1 MFASIKLNST
11 LGRSYNVDPDDVLKM
26 KQILKTLGFYEVPT
40 YGMTPYPDEPLFEAI
55 EAFQKTHGL
64 SRDGIMKLDGETEIA
79 VNEKVALAGGPD
91 GRVQVDAYTQ
101 NRDGETVGV
110 ASHTRSAPG
119 SGASTE
125 SQQISSSK
133 PPPMKPPVHNAKV
146 REVDGYGSGEFG
158 ARRKRPDG
166 SIYHHEGVDI
176 VTTPGETVFSPVDGT
191 YVEPAKADDDP
202 RYSGAF
208 IKTGDGAE
216 VKIFYI
222 KPVSGLKRGDKVE
235 AGKTPIGTAQDIAPK
250 YPPRN
255 GKPMT
260 NHAHIQVKKDGKA
273 IDPTGPLTGRK

>member
-26 KQILKTLGFYEVPT
+26 KQALNSLGYYEVPS

-64 SRDGIMKLDGETEIA
+64 SRDGIMKPDGETEIA
-79 VNEKVALAGGPD
+79 VIEKVALAGGPD

-110 ASHTRSAPG
+110 SEHTRSAPG
-119 SGASTE
+119 SGGGAASGQT
-125 SQQISSSK
+125 SGSK

-158 ARRKRPDG
+158 ARRKRSDG
-166 SIYHHEGVDI
+166 TIYYHEGVDI
-176 VTTPGETVFSPVDGT
+176 VTTPGETVVSPVDGT
-191 YVEPAKADDDP
+191 YVRPATPYSDDP
-202 RYSGAF
+202 RYSGAV
-208 IKTGDGAE
+208 IKTEDGAE
-216 VKIFYI
+216 VKVLYI
-222 KPVSGLKRGDKVE
+222 KPAPDLKPGDKVE
-235 AGKTPIGTAQDIAPK
+235 AGKTPIGTAQDITPK

-260 NHAHIQVKKDGKA
+260 NHIHIQVKKDGDFL
-273 IDPTGPLTGRK
+273 DPTDTLTGQ